1 MAKMMTKRLTGI
13 AASPG
18 IGWSFDLRYHKTGE
32 PTGRPL
38 FPGFVARSRANPET
52 ELRDSAQ
59 WREMWQGAWNHLLEI
74 EKPSFNRWN
83 VDSSVC

>member
-1 MAKMMTKRLTGI
+1 MPTLAADHLTQLGQK
-13 AASPG
+13 
-18 IGWSFDLRYHKTGE
+18 RYHKTGK

-38 FPGFVARSRANPET
+38 FPGFVARSRSRPDT
-52 ELRDSAQ
+52 ELRDATD
-59 WREMWQGAWNHLLEI
+59 WRDLWRAAWDRLLEI